1 MKCCAALFLLLATA
15 GANDSSCGPKRPSP
29 VADCEKTDLGSCGN
43 ACCGMDFPVVDQGYN
58 ATKVYLTVAD
68 LLQSK
73 GPDGSLGYVTGPNAA
88 GQNPGDKLPTN
99 IPGLNFRYIF
109 QGTHATTGGFVDT
122 IDFNIE
128 DRPEVSVYA
137 RSQGAAGIFLRV
149 FSRSGIHGALGD
161 NGQNYKNVQYLLKAA
176 DPDHTIFGAG
186 VVKYG
191 CGGAK
196 TALKA
201 LLRGA

>member
-1 MKCCAALFLLLATA
+1 MKCCAAAAALFLLLATA
-15 GANDSSCGPKRPSP
+15 GANDSSCGPKKPSP
-29 VADCEKTDLGSCGN
+29 VVDCDKTDLGSCGN
-43 ACCGMDFPVVDQGYN
+43 ACCGMDFPVVDHGYN

-99 IPGLNFRYIF
+99 IPGLDFRYIF

-128 DRPEVSVYA
+128 DR
-137 RSQGAAGIFLRV
+137 GAAGMFLRA

-161 NGQNYKNVQYLLKAA
+161 NGQNYKNVQYLLKAVNK
-176 DPDHTIFGAG
+176 DHTIFGAG

-196 TALKA
+196 TALKVELKA